1 MRLAEFERIQ
11 RKHMDAANAYFK
23 AQQDPDTDPVF
34 LRYLRGV
41 AEEAETEY
49 LQAWNVYQNQ
59 AQVRQK

>member
-11 RKHMDAANAYFK
+11 RKHMDAANEYFK

-49 LQAWNVYQNQ
+49 LRAWKVYQAQ
-59 AQVRQK
+59 ATKEQH